1 MADEETETNIFGD
14 GVENRGVDDDDEIEM
29 RNLNPYDSSSRRGSE
44 DTTYRSSH
52 SKTYGETSFI
62 EGIDE
67 HTPLITKE
75 SKRDEAWDEIR
86 RKFPKVS
93 TSKFTATLDDIGR
106 VFVKLIR
113 SNAKPAPLFNKDG
126 EVNKKLPETI
136 IKALGTP
143 SEDIIRANEEE
154 ITRRKNKIKELQASR
169 ETASE
174 NQREEIDANIEEQQN
189 EISRLEAENEH
200 IEERMSLR
208 DRVKLIFKKYGLTV
222 FAVVSAVGLVIGVV
236 VSNLKKGLTS
246 LGKGVGG
253 ELKTIGKKIGEI
265 LPGMIGAIASFVF
278 KTAGEAVGFL
288 VKHAW
293 LLILAAVTIMIEKL
307 KKRNKARNKVL
318 KVIKMKFITVK
329 SKQTTASVDLVPPL
343 VLGDKQRISLVDIRI
358 PEQYFEFTDD
368 QAIGDENRFKKKLK
382 IIKLSKHLGKYNARR
397 LQQVLHGDSLK
408 AELGLEISITDKA
421 AYLTTQSK
429 EIIVSSELTKNFNIP
444 RESKPY
450 SAVKISGDEKYF
462 VYCDLVEEN
471 NSLLSRE
478 NNAARVM
485 PSKLLAVAPKSESG
499 VYPELLIPAEKRVIN
514 NITLRI
520 ENEKFEVPDFND
532 EPIIYGLKIS

>member
-1 MADEETETNIFGD
+1 MADEVTETNIFRD

-52 SKTYGETSFI
+52 SRTYGESKTYGETSFI
-62 EGIDE
+62 EGKDE
-67 HTPLITKE
+67 HTPLITE
-75 SKRDEAWDEIR
+75 EENRDKAWDEIR

-126 EVNKKLPETI
+126 EVNEKIPKTI
-136 IKALGTP
+136 KDALGTP
-143 SEDIIRANEEE
+143 AEDIIRTKEEE
-154 ITRRKNKIKELQASR
+154 ITRREKKIEELKASR

-174 NQREEIDANIEEQQN
+174 NQREQIDANIEEQQN
-189 EISRLEAENEH
+189 EISRLEAENEI

-208 DRVKLIFKKYGLTV
+208 DRVKLIFKKYGFTV

-253 ELKTIGKKIGEI
+253 ALKTIGKKIGEI

-307 KKRNKARNKVL
+307 KGRKAGT
-318 KVIKMKFITVK
+318 KF
-329 SKQTTASVDLVPPL
+329 
-343 VLGDKQRISLVDIRI
+343 
-358 PEQYFEFTDD
+358 
-368 QAIGDENRFKKKLK
+368 
-382 IIKLSKHLGKYNARR
+382 
-397 LQQVLHGDSLK
+397 
-408 AELGLEISITDKA
+408 
-421 AYLTTQSK
+421 
-429 EIIVSSELTKNFNIP
+429 
-444 RESKPY
+444 
-450 SAVKISGDEKYF
+450 
-462 VYCDLVEEN
+462 
-471 NSLLSRE
+471 
-478 NNAARVM
+478 
-485 PSKLLAVAPKSESG
+485 
-499 VYPELLIPAEKRVIN
+499 
-514 NITLRI
+514 
-520 ENEKFEVPDFND
+520 
-532 EPIIYGLKIS
+532 